1 MSDKTRLFPH
11 YFKATE
17 HLDEVDVYQVLKL
30 FDPQDPSTAL
40 GHAVKKILLPG
51 SRGSKGR
58 KQDIEEAIAS
68 LQRYLD
74 INYGDSS
81 RASHEMKAEL
91 VREYEDLSANIPSL
105 RGEQDLRAGIA
116 GLKTPDDTVEDKP
129 LTLREFLAH
138 PANANALKA
147 MDSGTPVTD
156 KMRKQIQEGINEMQQ
171 LAYEYFKS
179 TYPADEQ
186 AADFEARRAAIQQN
200 YDEER
205 ERIHSEMMHG
215 KGKDIVIVIRNNKK

>member
-1 MSDKTRLFPH
+1 MSDKARLFPH

-91 VREYEDLSANIPSL
+91 VREYEDLRANIPSL

-116 GLKTPDDTVEDKP
+116 GLKTPDDQP
-129 LTLREFLAH
+129 QTLREFLAH
-138 PANANALKA
+138 PANENALKT
-147 MDSGTPVTD
+147 MDSETPVTD
-156 KMRKQIQEGINEMQQ
+156 KVRKQIQDGLIELQQ
-171 LAYEYFKS
+171 LAYKYFKS
-179 TYPADEQ
+179 TYPADEP
-186 AADFEARRAAIQQN
+186 AADFEARIAAIQQN

-205 ERIHSEMMHG
+205 ESLHSEMMHG

>member
-1 MSDKTRLFPH
+1 MSDKARLFPH

-81 RASHEMKAEL
+81 RASHEKKAEL
-91 VREYEDLSANIPSL
+91 VREYEDLRANIPSL

-116 GLKTPDDTVEDKP
+116 GLKTP
-129 LTLREFLAH
+129 
-138 PANANALKA
+138 
-147 MDSGTPVTD
+147 TD
-156 KMRKQIQEGINEMQQ
+156 KVEVSYREPPAGMAALSEKLHRFER
-171 LAYEYFKS
+171 AY
-179 TYPADEQ
+179 Q
-186 AADFEARRAAIQQN
+186 AYVEAEELTAEKYAAMFAHDWLLDGAPCQSDPLKPIDGFSN
-200 YDEER
+200 
-205 ERIHSEMMHG
+205 
-215 KGKDIVIVIRNNKK
+215 

>member
-81 RASHEMKAEL
+81 RASHET
-91 VREYEDLSANIPSL
+91 VTSVIDDGDTITVNISSRKGEESPRPSN
-105 RGEQDLRAGIA
+105 D
-116 GLKTPDDTVEDKP
+116 PDKG
-129 LTLREFLAH
+129 LTLKELLDA
-138 PANANALKA
+138 PVMQLPDGVQGVEPTTPTEELITKLKLMA
-147 MDSGTPVTD
+147 V
-156 KMRKQIQEGINEMQQ
+156 
-171 LAYEYFKS
+171 
-179 TYPADEQ
+179 
-186 AADFEARRAAIQQN
+186 ADFEKSYSAAVEQHHYKMDELNRYSRRQLELIDRMAGKKS
-200 YDEER
+200 
-205 ERIHSEMMHG
+205 RI
-215 KGKDIVIVIRNNKK
+215 RA